1 MTNQPHTL
9 ALSNEELMS
18 VAYNEDTLS
27 QAEREHLAQCS
38 ICQQQLAVY
47 TRTNTQLLT
56 KLYRSVC
63 PSAVEL
69 NYYCLG
75 MIPAAQKMSVASHI
89 LDCPSCADD
98 VTLIRRQQAA
108 FEPFSPATP
117 SFQAAIRRLVATLVV
132 QQAQPVLREHTHD
145 NGWPRQYRAESIDL
159 SLHLSRTSNND
170 IMLLG
175 IITSSDDT
183 ETVNAF
189 EGMVVELF
197 QTPNPHD
204 TTQAIQTRDA
214 PPFLTTHIEDV
225 GNILLEPVPAGTYMM
240 VIHLPG
246 RAVIIEDV
254 SIPQQ

>member
-1 MTNQPHTL
+1 
-9 ALSNEELMS
+9 MS
-18 VAYNEDTLS
+18 
-27 QAEREHLAQCS
+27 
-38 ICQQQLAVY
+38 I
-47 TRTNTQLLT
+47 
-56 KLYRSVC
+56 
-63 PSAVEL
+63 
-69 NYYCLG
+69 
-75 MIPAAQKMSVASHI
+75 ASHI

-108 FEPFSPATP
+108 FDPFPPATF
-117 SFQAAIRRLVATLVV
+117 SLQAAIRRLVATLVV
-132 QQAQPVLREHTHD
+132 QQARPVLREHTHD

-183 ETVNAF
+183 EAVNAF

-197 QTPNPHD
+197 QTPDPHD
-204 TTQAIQTRDA
+204 ITHTTSAPPLLTTQ
-214 PPFLTTHIEDV
+214 IEDV

-246 RAVIIEDV
+246 REVIIEDV
-254 SIPQQ
+254 NIPQK

>member
-1 MTNQPHTL
+1 MTKQSHAL

-18 VAYNEDTLS
+18 VAHHEDTLS
-27 QAEREHLAQCS
+27 HKEHEHLAQCS
-38 ICQQQLAVY
+38 ICQQKLTTY

-75 MIPAAQKMSVASHI
+75 MIPAAQIMSIASHI

-108 FEPFSPATP
+108 FDPFPPATF
-117 SFQAAIRRLVATLVV
+117 SLQTAIRRLVATLVV

-145 NGWPRQYRAESIDL
+145 SGWPRQYRAESIEL
-159 SLHLSRTSNND
+159 SLHLSRNGNND

-175 IITSSDDT
+175 IITDSDDAKA
-183 ETVNAF
+183 VNAF
-189 EGMVVELF
+189 EGMVVQLF
-197 QTPNPHD
+197 HAPDPHE
-204 TTQAIQTRDA
+204 TTHPTDA
-214 PPFLTTHIEDV
+214 PPFLTTQIEDV
-225 GNILLEPVPAGTYMM
+225 GNILLEPIPAGRYMM

-246 RAVIIEDV
+246 REVIIEDV
-254 SIPQQ
+254 NIPQK

>member
-1 MTNQPHTL
+1 MTNQPHAL

-18 VAYNEDTLS
+18 IAYNEDSLS
-27 QAEREHLAQCS
+27 QEEQEHLAQCS
-38 ICQQQLAVY
+38 ICQQKLAIY

-63 PSAVEL
+63 PSAVDL

-75 MIPAAQKMSVASHI
+75 MIPDAQKMSIASHI

-98 VTLIRRQQAA
+98 VALIRYQQAA
-108 FEPFSPATP
+108 FDPFPPATF
-117 SFQAAIRRLVATLVV
+117 SFQTAIRRLIATLVV
-132 QQAQPVLREHTHD
+132 QQAQPVLRDNTLD

-159 SLHLSRTSNND
+159 SLHLSRNSNND

-175 IITSSDDT
+175 IITSIDDT
-183 ETVNAF
+183 DAVNAF

-197 QTPNPHD
+197 QAPNPHD
-204 TTQAIQTRDA
+204 IIHTTDA

-225 GNILLEPVPAGTYMM
+225 GNILLEPVPAGRYTM

-246 RAVIIEDV
+246 REVIIEDV
-254 SIPQQ
+254 NIPQK

>member
-1 MTNQPHTL
+1 MTNQPHAL
-9 ALSNEELMS
+9 ALSNEELVS
-18 VAYNEDTLS
+18 IAYNEDTLS
-27 QAEREHLAQCS
+27 QEEQEHLAQCS
-38 ICQQQLAVY
+38 ICQQKLALY

-63 PSAVEL
+63 PSAVDL

-75 MIPAAQKMSVASHI
+75 MIPDAQKMSIASHI

-98 VTLIRRQQAA
+98 VTLIRYQQAA
-108 FEPFSPATP
+108 FDPFPPATF
-117 SFQAAIRRLVATLVV
+117 SFQTAIRRLIATLVV
-132 QQAQPVLREHTHD
+132 QQAQPVLRDNTLD

-159 SLHLSRTSNND
+159 SLHLSRNSNND

-175 IITSSDDT
+175 IITSIDDT
-183 ETVNAF
+183 EAVNAF

-197 QTPNPHD
+197 QAPNPHD
-204 TTQAIQTRDA
+204 TIHTADA

-225 GNILLEPVPAGTYMM
+225 GNILLEPVPAGRYTM

-246 RAVIIEDV
+246 REVIIEDV
-254 SIPQQ
+254 NIPQK